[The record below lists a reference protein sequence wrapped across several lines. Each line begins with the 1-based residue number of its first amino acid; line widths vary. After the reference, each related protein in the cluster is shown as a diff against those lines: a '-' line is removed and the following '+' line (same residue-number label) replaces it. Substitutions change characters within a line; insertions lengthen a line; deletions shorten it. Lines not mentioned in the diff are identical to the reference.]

1 MRNNFAGSRE
11 PTRKMLIGYAR
22 VSTVDQETGLQ
33 LKALNEAGTVRIF
46 EERISAVSRRPQLER
61 MLYCLRK
68 GDVLVV
74 YKVDRLA
81 RSLADLLRILERV
94 ERCGATF
101 RSLTEP
107 IETATPIG
115 RFMLQVL
122 GSFAEFE
129 RSLIRER
136 CAAGIKAAR
145 TVRGMKWGRPRI
157 LDWNEAL
164 AAYKAGNRYDEIA
177 ARYGVHED
185 TVRQAVK
192 RLLGPQEYRPYVRR
206 PRSTA
211 KSGGPHVE
219 VASLKCIEQTPRAT
233 TTLA

>member
-1 MRNNFAGSRE
+1 
-11 PTRKMLIGYAR
+11 MLIGYAR

-33 LKALNEAGTVRIF
+33 LKALNEAGATRIF

-107 IETATPIG
+107 IETGTPIG

-136 CAAGIKAAR
+136 CAAGIRAAR
-145 TVRGMKWGRPRI
+145 ATPGMKWGRPRI

-164 AAYKAGNRYDEIA
+164 SAYEAGDRFDAIA

-192 RLLGPQEYRPYVRR
+192 RSLGKSWRPYVRQPGR
-206 PRSTA
+206 MADIVPNA
-211 KSGGPHVE
+211 HV
-219 VASLKCIEQTPRAT
+219 
-233 TTLA
+233 